1 MELCSM
7 LSGSLDGRKVWGTCV
22 CMAVSFRCSS
32 ETITTLFVNQLY
44 PNTNKK
50 FKKKKRL
57 HVDTLPLA
65 GTKALHPSEKRL
77 RKEG

>member
-50 FKKKKRL
+50 FKKKKKTACGYTAIGRNK
-57 HVDTLPLA
+57 
-65 GTKALHPSEKRL
+65 GPSSQ
-77 RKEG
+77 